1 MCDPENPKVVLVT
14 GSSSGIGLA
23 TVKLLARYRYKV
35 AIVGTT
41 KEKVDHAAEE
51 CLLESPDKLQVS
63 YTVI

>member
-23 TVKLLARYRYKV
+23 TVKQLADRGYRV
-35 AIVGTT
+35 AIVGTN
-41 KEKVDHAAEE
+41 KEKVDQAAEE
-51 CLLESPDKLQVS
+51 CRLASPHKFEVS